1 MSLGEDMVIALRL
14 ANGGWWGG
22 DPGAVLRAPADEVM
36 LAVHYENF
44 KGSYEAEAVRM
55 ARAETA

>member
-1 MSLGEDMVIALRL
+1 MLALRL

-36 LAVHYENF
+36 LAVQYEDF
-44 KGSYEAEAVRM
+44 KHTFEIESLKIAKEDSK
-55 ARAETA
+55 